1 MQSTAAGRELTK
13 APAVSARSML
23 ACTDARATPSAPR
36 TCCAPLRLLAA
47 WPLAGLL
54 SPTTLPICSAAV
66 HAAFRPSPGS
76 AQHGPHQHADASTAG
91 SF

>member
-1 MQSTAAGRELTK
+1 MRRRGVSTGCGRDDN
-13 APAVSARSML
+13 APAVRRCDSSG
-23 ACTDARATPSAPR
+23 
-36 TCCAPLRLLAA
+36 LLAVLPA
-47 WPLAGLL
+47 LL
-54 SPTTLPICSAAV
+54 SPMTLPICSAAV